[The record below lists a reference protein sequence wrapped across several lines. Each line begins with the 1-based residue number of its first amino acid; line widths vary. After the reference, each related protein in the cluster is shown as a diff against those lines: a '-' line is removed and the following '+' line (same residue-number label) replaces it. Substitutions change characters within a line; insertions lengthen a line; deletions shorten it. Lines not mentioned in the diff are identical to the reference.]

1 MNMVLFYIESFV
13 KGLIFLFISP
23 FLFVVV
29 IIALI
34 LLLIVPN
41 KDK

>member
-1 MNMVLFYIESFV
+1 MNIVLFYIESFV
-13 KGLIFLFISP
+13 RGLIFLFISP
-23 FLFVVV
+23 VLFVVV